1 MKINK
6 GKPSLAVKV
15 RGTPWRSQQ
24 GLGIPVVPG
33 KYFVNLSTRSLLFWI
48 LGTRQQWQQN
58 VTSLYTTG
66 TKKWA
71 PEHQRGH
78 FYLLILQ
85 KQPNTFLSNFGEK
98 KISPLVKL
106 KMTEFRRWRALRTA
120 LWVTAGCGWTVCFVL
135 FLPVQPNVGHKESSR
150 GSWCDLRNI

>member
-6 GKPSLAVKV
+6 GKPSLAVEV
-15 RGTPWRSQQ
+15 RGTPWKSQQ

-33 KYFVNLSTRSLLFWI
+33 KYFDNLSTRSLLFWI

-85 KQPNTFLSNFGEK
+85 KQLNTFLSNFGEK
-98 KISPLVKL
+98 KNITLSEAQDDGIQEVEGSENCLV
-106 KMTEFRRWRALRTA
+106 
-120 LWVTAGCGWTVCFVL
+120 GDGWMWLDSLFCFV
-135 FLPVQPNVGHKESSR
+135 FTSTVQCGP
-150 GSWCDLRNI
+150 